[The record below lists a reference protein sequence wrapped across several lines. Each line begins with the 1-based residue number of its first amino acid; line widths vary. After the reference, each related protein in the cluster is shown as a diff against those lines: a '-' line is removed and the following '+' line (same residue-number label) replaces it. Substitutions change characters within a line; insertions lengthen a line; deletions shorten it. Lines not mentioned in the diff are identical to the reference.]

1 MLSRATHI
9 VHTWI
14 RALVSPGD
22 RAVDATCG
30 NGHDTLLLAECCG
43 ATGKVWALDIQ
54 EEAVRATRERLA
66 QHGHAEGIEVHC
78 GSHTDWE
85 SLPGASGPLS
95 CVVFN
100 LGYLPGSDKQ
110 ITTQADATVLAHE
123 RFLSHLAPG
132 GALFT
137 TVYVGHEGGP
147 EEAAALLDWAQGLDP
162 GQWSVARHAW
172 INQPES
178 APFILIIQR
187 RN

>member
-1 MLSRATHI
+1 MLTRATHI

-14 RALVSPGD
+14 RALVSEGD
-22 RAVDATCG
+22 QVVDATCG
-30 NGHDTLLLAECCG
+30 NGHDTVLLASCCG
-43 ATGKVWALDIQ
+43 PTGRVWALDIQ
-54 EEAVRATRERLA
+54 EDAVEQTRQRLESDG
-66 QHGHAEGIEVHC
+66 HVKGVEMHCRSHAEWHQ
-78 GSHTDWE
+78 
-85 SLPGASGPLS
+85 LPGAEGPLR

-110 ITTQADATVLAHE
+110 ITTQAGSTVAAHAQ
-123 RFLSHLAPG
+123 FLPFLAPG
-132 GALFT
+132 GAIFT

-147 EEAAALLDWAQGLDP
+147 EEAAALLDWATHLDP

-172 INQPES
+172 INQPET